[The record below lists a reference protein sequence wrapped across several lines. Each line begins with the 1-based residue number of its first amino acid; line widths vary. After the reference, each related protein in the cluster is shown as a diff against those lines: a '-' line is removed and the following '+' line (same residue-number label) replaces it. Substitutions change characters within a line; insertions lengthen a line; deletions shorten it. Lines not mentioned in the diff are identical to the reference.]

1 MPLVTK
7 IFLVTNLV
15 VGASITFGL
24 LKMESLALL
33 WPNIWEKFEVWR
45 LFTCFFAMGP
55 FSLNFAIHTYV
66 MYQNCKRYEANPF
79 NTGAGGTTPDF
90 LWLVLVCGMF
100 LLVVAYYF
108 TLYVLG
114 EPIMYSIMYVW
125 CRRAPDEV
133 QSMFGFKFK
142 ALYLPWVYMLIRI
155 VMGGAITEPLIGVAV
170 GHLYYFLVEIL
181 PVTPGYNL
189 GPLVYTPKFC
199 IQFVSYLNS
208 AVPAVAPQ
216 AFAPRQQAGAVGGAA
231 PAGRAFPQMG
241 VGGYQWGGGGRALG
255 TR

>member
-7 IFLVTNLV
+7 VFLVTNLV
-15 VGASITFGL
+15 MGASITFNLISMGPL
-24 LKMESLALL
+24 ILF

-45 LFTCFFAMGP
+45 LFTSFFAMGP
-55 FSLNFAIHTYV
+55 FSLNFAIHTFIL
-66 MYQNCKRYEANPF
+66 YQNCKRYETNPF
-79 NTGAGGTTPDF
+79 NTGAGGTSADF
-90 LWLVLVCGMF
+90 LWMILVTGMV

-108 TLYVLG
+108 DLVILG
-114 EPIMYSIMYVW
+114 EPMLYVIMYVW

-155 VMGGAITEPLIGVAV
+155 VMGGAITEPLIGVGV
-170 GHLYYFLVEIL
+170 GHLYYFVIEIL

-189 GPLVYTPKFC
+189 GPVIYTPKFC
-199 IQFVSYLNS
+199 TQLVGWCNN
-208 AVPAVAPQ
+208 AVPAGP
-216 AFAPRQQAGAVGGAA
+216 PPPSRQQAGAAAGAA
-231 PAGRAFPQMG
+231 GNRQPFPQMG
-241 VGGYQWGGGGRALG
+241 AGGYNWGGGGRTLG